1 MKNNKMEVL
10 FQERKEKISV
20 FKKWRKKDRPIKR
33 KDLPEDLYIQCPFC
47 KESVVSKLF
56 KKNYY
61 VCPSCQT
68 PLKIG
73 AYQRIN
79 MIVDK
84 DSFIEMNPNLTT
96 KINLNFPGYKE
107 KLIKQAQ
114 ASGLKEACVCGI
126 GKIANQKV
134 AIGVLDSQFFM
145 GSMGSVVGE
154 KITLLVEHATKKNLP
169 LLIFSASGGARMQE
183 GMISLIQ
190 MVKTSAAIAK
200 FQEQGLLYISYI
212 TNPTT
217 GGVTASFAMLGDII
231 LAEPKALIG
240 FAGPRVIEQTIKK
253 KLPEGF
259 QTSEFLL
266 KQGFVDRIVERKEM
280 RSLLTTLLKMH

>member
-183 GMISLIQ
+183 GMMSLVQ

-280 RSLLTTLLKMH
+280 RSLLTTLLQMH

>member
-154 KITLLVEHATKKNLP
+154 KITLLIEHATKKNLP

-266 KQGFVDRIVERKEM
+266 KQGFIDRIVERKEM

>member
-20 FKKWRKKDRPIKR
+20 FKKWRKKDRPTKR

-47 KESVVSKLF
+47 KESVVSKFL

-84 DSFIEMNPNLTT
+84 DSFTEMNPNLTT

-107 KLIKQAQ
+107 KLFKQEE

-134 AIGVLDSQFFM
+134 AIAVLDSQFFM

-154 KITLLVEHATKKNLP
+154 KITLLVEHATKKDLP

-183 GMISLIQ
+183 GMISLVQ
-190 MVKTSAAIAK
+190 MVKTSAAIAR

-266 KQGFVDRIVERKEM
+266 KQGFIDRIVERKEM

>member
-154 KITLLVEHATKKNLP
+154 KITLLIEHATKKNLP

-280 RSLLTTLLKMH
+280 RSLLTTLLQMH

>member
-61 VCPSCQT
+61 VCPLCQT

-134 AIGVLDSQFFM
+134 AIAVLDSQFFM

-154 KITLLVEHATKKNLP
+154 KITLLIEHATKKNLP

>member
-266 KQGFVDRIVERKEM
+266 KQGFIDRIVERKEM